1 MWASCHAQRIA
12 NQRGWMRSERERH
25 GLKPVYCPVQTK
37 HTHAQARDSDVRPA
51 AREAR
56 AAQQTATGAA
66 VANRRHDRASA
77 RIRTVE
83 HRAHRKLSVQRQ
95 SQLDPVRQNSSQ
107 QRNCQANRYT
117 RNWYCPGQYAV
128 GSGDRIPPPRDTLSC
143 TKSRQPRN
151 EGHIS
156 LFRLFIVHNMQS
168 SPITR
173 LQGTEMRHA
182 RSTHPKAQGRARVGQ
197 QSTRT
202 HKPRTRTCGWS
213 I

>member
-1 MWASCHAQRIA
+1 M
-12 NQRGWMRSERERH
+12 G
-25 GLKPVYCPVQTK
+25 QTK

-77 RIRTVE
+77 RIQWMAIANISCNDNST
-83 HRAHRKLSVQRQ
+83 LSQRIRH
-95 SQLDPVRQNSSQ
+95 SNVTATLI
-107 QRNCQANRYT
+107 ATT
-117 RNWYCPGQYAV
+117 RNWYCRGQYTA
-128 GSGDRIPPPRDTLSC
+128 GSGDRIPPQRDTLSC

-197 QSTRT
+197 QSQSTHTR
-202 HKPRTRTCGWS
+202 KPRTRTCG
-213 I
+213 

>member
-1 MWASCHAQRIA
+1 MLAHSNDNRNSTLSQRI
-12 NQRGWMRSERERH
+12 RH
-25 GLKPVYCPVQTK
+25 SNV
-37 HTHAQARDSDVRPA
+37 
-51 AREAR
+51 
-56 AAQQTATGAA
+56 TATPIA
-66 VANRRHDRASA
+66 
-77 RIRTVE
+77 T
-83 HRAHRKLSVQRQ
+83 
-95 SQLDPVRQNSSQ
+95 
-107 QRNCQANRYT
+107 T
-117 RNWYCPGQYAV
+117 RNWYCRGQYTA
-128 GSGDRIPPPRDTLSC
+128 GSGDRIPPQRDTLSC

-202 HKPRTRTCGWS
+202 HKPRTRTCGRLHAKHAQHNRQQQAQQLLTDDTTERALAYNGWPS
-213 I
+213 QTSRATTTRPCHSEFVTAT

>member
-1 MWASCHAQRIA
+1 
-12 NQRGWMRSERERH
+12 MR
-25 GLKPVYCPVQTK
+25 L
-37 HTHAQARDSDVRPA
+37 A

-77 RIRTVE
+77 RIRTVD
-83 HRAHRKLSVQRQ
+83 HRAHGETRSNGILG
-95 SQLDPVRQNSSQ
+95 PVRQNSSQ
-107 QRNCQANRYT
+107 QRNSHDICHT
-117 RNWYCPGQYAV
+117 RNWYCLGQYTA
-128 GSGDRIPPPRDTLSC
+128 GSGDRIPPQRDTLSC

-197 QSTRT
+197 TKHTHAQARDSDVRPAAREARAAQQTTTR
-202 HKPRTRTCGWS
+202 RSSC
-213 I
+213 

>member
-1 MWASCHAQRIA
+1 
-12 NQRGWMRSERERH
+12 MR
-25 GLKPVYCPVQTK
+25 L
-37 HTHAQARDSDVRPA
+37 A

-77 RIRTVE
+77 RIQWMAIANISCKDNST
-83 HRAHRKLSVQRQ
+83 LSQRIRH
-95 SQLDPVRQNSSQ
+95 SNVTATPI
-107 QRNCQANRYT
+107 ATT
-117 RNWYCPGQYAV
+117 RNWYCRGQYTA
-128 GSGDRIPPPRDTLSC
+128 GSGDRIPPQRDTLSC

-173 LQGTEMRHA
+173 RQGTEMRHA
-182 RSTHPKAQGRARVGQ
+182 RSTHPKALSPCERGRE
-197 QSTRT
+197 
-202 HKPRTRTCGWS
+202 H
-213 I
+213 

>member
-1 MWASCHAQRIA
+1 MLTDDTTERALAYAPWNTEHIA
-12 NQRGWMRSERERH
+12 
-25 GLKPVYCPVQTK
+25 
-37 HTHAQARDSDVRPA
+37 
-51 AREAR
+51 
-56 AAQQTATGAA
+56 
-66 VANRRHDRASA
+66 
-77 RIRTVE
+77 
-83 HRAHRKLSVQRQ
+83 KLSVQRNTTRPTL
-95 SQLDPVRQNSSQ
+95 SDGIRHSNVTATPI
-107 QRNCQANRYT
+107 ATT
-117 RNWYCPGQYAV
+117 RNWYCRGQYTA
-128 GSGDRIPPPRDTLSC
+128 GSGDRIPPQRDTLSC

-202 HKPRTRTCGWS
+202 HKPRTRTCGWLHAKHAQHNRQQQAQQLLTDDTTERALAYAPWNIEHIANS
-213 I
+213 RCNDNRNSTLWRASG